1 MRIVKGDI
9 LNSTEPVILHQVNC
23 KGVMGAGL
31 AKKIR
36 DKYPKVYKSYKEICK
51 IKIGT
56 FILGKIQIVAVEDK
70 KFIINLFAQLNYGRG
85 VCFTDYNALR
95 SCLFLVKK
103 HTPRNSIAIPYGL
116 GCGLAGGDWIKVIE
130 IIEEVFEGSD
140 IEVVI
145 YKLED

>member
-9 LNSTEPVILHQVNC
+9 LNSTEPVVLHQVNC

-36 DKYPKVYKSYKEICK
+36 DKYPKVYKSYKEVCNK
-51 IKIGT
+51 NTDT
-56 FILGKIQIVAVEDK
+56 FLLGKIQIVNVGNE
-70 KFIINLFAQLNYGRG
+70 KFIINLFAQLNYGKGER
-85 VCFTDYNALR
+85 FTDYNSLR

-103 HTPRNSIAIPYGL
+103 YTPRNSIAIPWGL
-116 GCGLAGGDWIKVIE
+116 GCGLAGGDWVKVVE
-130 IIEEVFEGSD
+130 IIEEVFEGSN
-140 IEVVI
+140 IEIVI